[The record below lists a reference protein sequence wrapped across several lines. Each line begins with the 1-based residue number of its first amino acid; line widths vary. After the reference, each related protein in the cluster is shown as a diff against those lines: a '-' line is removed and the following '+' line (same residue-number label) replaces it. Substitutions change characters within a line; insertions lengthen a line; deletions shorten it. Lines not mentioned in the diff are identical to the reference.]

1 MQKYQQAK
9 SQSTYGKTKKV
20 IYRDCKH
27 KINRECHKS
36 NKAQEIIKNFKKPQF
51 IKQTPF
57 DHNFLKEDK

>member
-27 KINRECHKS
+27 KLDREWHKS
-36 NKAQEIIKNFKKPQF
+36 NKAQEIIKNFKKPHL
-51 IKQTPF
+51 I
-57 DHNFLKEDK
+57 H